1 MFVPVMHGRADGRE
15 RSNGTLCKGAGAT
28 LVELVVVIV
37 IAGIVASVASVFI
50 SRPVQ
55 GYVDLSRR
63 ATLVDAAESAV
74 RRMARDI
81 RTALP
86 NSARITNTPGGGF
99 ALELVPIVDGGKY
112 TTDGQGEV
120 KINLHGNFDADFD
133 NLGCFQVIAPGT
145 YTNYRIAINNLGTTG
160 FNVYTT
166 TGASGVITPV
176 GLQITITNNAG
187 ATCSPSSPFGTVGDQ
202 HIHFN
207 TNHAFSDSSPQN
219 RFFVVETPITY
230 LCDRVNGTLT
240 RYANYAM
247 QATQPATAAALNALS
262 GVTSALVADRVSACS
277 IRMVDQD
284 VRNRGLV
291 SLDLSISQDGETI
304 RLIHQ
309 AQLDNS
315 R

>member
-1 MFVPVMHGRADGRE
+1 M
-15 RSNGTLCKGAGAT
+15 RSCAGCRGQPNGPFSRGAGAT

-55 GYVDLSRR
+55 GYVDLGRRATLSQAPRPSFSPGSRTPATHALRAAPGRSTRGGGHR

-86 NSARITNTPGGGF
+86 NSARVTNTPGGGF

-112 TTDGQGEV
+112 TTDGAGEI

-145 YTNYRIAINNLGTTG
+145 YTNYRIAINNLGTSG

-176 GLQITITNNAG
+176 GLQITVTNNAG

-207 TNHAFSDSSPQN
+207 ANHAFSDSSP
-219 RFFVVETPITY
+219 VPWVKY
-230 LCDRVNGTLT
+230 T
-240 RYANYAM
+240 R
-247 QATQPATAAALNALS
+247 PW
-262 GVTSALVADRVSACS
+262 
-277 IRMVDQD
+277 
-284 VRNRGLV
+284 
-291 SLDLSISQDGETI
+291 
-304 RLIHQ
+304 
-309 AQLDNS
+309 
-315 R
+315 